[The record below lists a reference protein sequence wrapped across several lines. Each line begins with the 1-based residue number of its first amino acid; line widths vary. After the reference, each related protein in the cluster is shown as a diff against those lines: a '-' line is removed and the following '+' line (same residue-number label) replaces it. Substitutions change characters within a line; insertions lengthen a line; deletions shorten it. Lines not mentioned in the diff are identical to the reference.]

1 MVADSAQKILRE
13 ARSLLLIAFS
23 AHSCKQPYYLNA
35 ADAVYCGPSTANTD
49 GTQFEAVEGLAVPK
63 NMRLKHVL
71 LRDVL
76 KRLVLPAAAQ
86 PRHTA

>member
-1 MVADSAQKILRE
+1 MLCTVALPQRTQME
-13 ARSLLLIAFS
+13 HSLKL
-23 AHSCKQPYYLNA
+23 
-35 ADAVYCGPSTANTD
+35 G
-49 GTQFEAVEGLAVPK
+49 GLAVPK